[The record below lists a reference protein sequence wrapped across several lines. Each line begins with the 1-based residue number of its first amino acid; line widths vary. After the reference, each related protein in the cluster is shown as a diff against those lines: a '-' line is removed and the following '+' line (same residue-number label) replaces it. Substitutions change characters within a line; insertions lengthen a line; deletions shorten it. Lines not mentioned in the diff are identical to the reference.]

1 MKDMNEKS
9 LKSRI
14 SNEKVLKM
22 KRGIITGLLSVVL
35 AGVLTTIMP
44 FKVTADSSNV
54 YLCWDK

>member
-22 KRGIITGLLSVVL
+22 KRGIIT
-35 AGVLTTIMP
+35 MP

>member
-1 MKDMNEKS
+1 MNEKS

-54 YLCWDK
+54 YLYWDK